1 MTKKIL
7 LADDS
12 ITIRKVVGII
22 FATEDYQLLMTDNG
36 DDALKMVQDEA
47 PDLVIADI
55 SMPGKDGFELCREI
69 KSTAASATISVM
81 LLPGAFD
88 HFDEAKA
95 EEVYADGWLTKP
107 FESQALLDKV
117 AQLLAAEPR
126 LMPGVAEA
134 PVAEDQSSDEVVVDD
149 FALGLDGVEDL
160 PEDEAEDAA
169 DSADDLWDSV
179 SFADDELEDAGGAD
193 SDEEPLAA
201 SDEDL
206 DLSPEIAAEED
217 PFGEHGAD
225 VDPFVADGAP
235 VQATPPVDAVAP
247 VAEETLAADTAE
259 EAFSAFDEDDLPL
272 DDTGNI
278 DFGTP
283 ESDLLDLSADQ
294 NDAVDSADEV
304 DFSQYS
310 DHDGFLPA
318 AESDDD
324 FVPETVDDEVFESD
338 SLELL
343 EEDVEPL
350 EEEDG
355 DFFGTA
361 VDEPSAEVEN
371 VELEPESEPESEPEA
386 ALVDFAVDEVVSA
399 PSADSAP
406 EVAVAVEEEVEPE
419 PEPAE
424 EILDLSED
432 EILDLSE
439 DEILEDE
446 AGSAFASV
454 ESEAFAPEETTIA
467 EDEETFI
474 FDSEPALDSS
484 VEDEQVSAQEE
495 IYDLDSEVEEV
506 KVEAVE
512 TDSFYLDE
520 TEPKPAP
527 AVASPLSTSTEEVEA
542 EHPVVETQ
550 PAAPVAQLEQQLRDL
565 PEEELKEIV
574 SRVAAP
580 IIEKLAG
587 ELLEQIAWEVVP
599 DLAEV
604 MIREEIRKIKQ
615 DTAE

>member
-117 AQLLAAEPR
+117 AQLLAAEPK
-126 LMPGVAEA
+126 LMPGVAGA
-134 PVAEDQSSDEVVVDD
+134 PLAEDQSSDEVVVDD
-149 FALGLDGVEDL
+149 YALGLDAVEDL
-160 PEDEAEDAA
+160 PEAEAEEIA

-179 SFADDELEDAGGAD
+179 SFADDELEDAGVSD
-193 SDEEPLAA
+193 SAEEPLAA
-201 SDEDL
+201 SEADL
-206 DLSPEIAAEED
+206 DLSSEIAAEED
-217 PFGEHGAD
+217 SFGKHGAD

-235 VQATPPVDAVAP
+235 VQATPPVAAVAP

-259 EAFSAFDEDDLPL
+259 DEFSAFDEDDLPL
-272 DDTGNI
+272 DDAGNI

-283 ESDLLDLSADQ
+283 ESDLPDLSADQ
-294 NDAVDSADEV
+294 NDAVESAEEV

-310 DHDGFLPA
+310 DHDGFVPT

-324 FVPETVDDEVFESD
+324 FVPETVDEEVFESD
-338 SLELL
+338 PLELL
-343 EEDVEPL
+343 EEDAEPL
-350 EEEDG
+350 EEEVG
-355 DFFGTA
+355 DFFAAA
-361 VDEPSAEVEN
+361 VEPSAEMEN
-371 VELEPESEPESEPEA
+371 VELEPEAEPEDAP
-386 ALVDFAVDEVVSA
+386 VDFAVDEMVSTPA
-399 PSADSAP
+399 ADPAP

-446 AGSAFASV
+446 AGSAFVSV

-467 EDEETFI
+467 EDEETFT
-474 FDSEPALDSS
+474 FDSEPA
-484 VEDEQVSAQEE
+484 VADEPFSAQEE
-495 IYDLDSEVEEV
+495 VYNLDSEAEETEVEV
-506 KVEAVE
+506 AEA
-512 TDSFYLDE
+512 DSFYLDE
-520 TEPKPAP
+520 ADPEP
-527 AVASPLSTSTEEVEA
+527 AVASPLSTAEVEA
-542 EHPVVETQ
+542 ELPVVETQ
-550 PAAPVAQLEQQLRDL
+550 PVAPVAQLEQQLRDL